1 MTWFND
7 TWMFDA
13 RSNSWAQVD
22 PSGTIPTGREG
33 HAAALVLDTIF
44 IFGGR
49 GSDRKD
55 LSDLCAFRIPA
66 RRWYRFGTMPKAPT
80 GRSGHRLST
89 HEDSVILLGG
99 ETQSV
104 GLIKTDQT
112 TMAYILDT
120 ARIKFTKDAHSGS
133 TVRSPTQREIDD
145 QRSNA
150 KPQKKELKGK
160 SSKQSMASANHMQ
173 YGSPLLA
180 ASRDGFAGEDP
191 SSLERAISPH
201 SPVFVTYP
209 DSQKANHASP
219 AAGSS
224 MSPNLKSPLQE
235 QEDLSRSVND
245 ADVPNPNITQ
255 STENTL
261 APAASHQMSYAG
273 DEGLRAKLAWATAE
287 LALAHQNGYKV
298 ASENVENMAVLS
310 KVVSRTSKDR
320 ALIEALVATGQELSH
335 LKSQF
340 ELSSKQSTERIA
352 EAEKQREEAV
362 LEAAYARAHMA
373 ASVDDD
379 TRQVEGNRVIN
390 MQRKLTAS
398 LSLQNSISS
407 KYDDLQSRHI
417 KEQAL
422 REQLQRDSGSREAQL
437 LASERGRRNSEREI
451 EDLKT
456 RVSAIRTNEADS
468 APFSKYNEALKENEK
483 LSKLLAQLKE
493 TAAHQQAALE
503 AARAAVVAVAA
514 RAELHEQ
521 RTLEE
526 RNAREEESKDLAPL
540 KGKLNELS
548 AERDTL
554 VRKVDA
560 MTRDVDI
567 ARKEADSSRNVML
580 SGLERLLSTT
590 SVTATVDNVEPDIN
604 LQKELQEHREQRS
617 LLQGKLDKHMQE
629 LEVNRSRTKEYEEST
644 SQIRSDFEQLQ
655 LKYDTLLSELDSVK
669 ADRTEQHNLL
679 DTKIREM
686 ETLTLKHATLRQLLG
701 GRSASISTPTDQ
713 KRNSIGQVRAVG
725 DAHPGSPVDT
735 PRYQARLYELEAKLD
750 ESVKLQDEMEQARR
764 RIQEDLAATS
774 QKHEEAVKRQLDA
787 EYRSRMLEEQLASSS
802 VATEDISTQQETLEA
817 QRRAADAERSLAN
830 ATDGFKNRLSQ
841 LETDYHSAIHYV
853 QGSDK
858 VLGKFKAE
866 LTRFKTQNVSLQ
878 QEVRD
883 LRRASRDSVPS
894 IANSKFSHDDLS
906 QRIRSPES
914 SHSHIESRLQQ
925 PRTHSKKPSTQ
936 SNSSMESRRPQQQIG
951 NEKHDEAASRSLL
964 QEKSKSNGLALEHTV
979 DSAAPRPQQAA
990 GVFDSLADEL
1000 DQLRSQWEHTHNYA
1014 DDLGSDEMNE
1024 YRSSPDFFRN
1034 PTTQGLGLSSAD
1046 VDYFRGNDP
1055 SPHTQIP
1062 SQGHHQQR
1070 LQSPVYGDWHKGSS
1084 EMAEQPIK

>member
-33 HAAALVLDTIF
+33 HAAALVHDTIY

-80 GRSGHRLST
+80 GRSGHRLTT

-120 ARIKFTKDAHSGS
+120 ARIKYTKDAHSGS

-150 KPQKKELKGK
+150 KPLKKELRGK
-160 SSKQSMASANHMQ
+160 SSKQSMTPANHIQ

-180 ASRDGFAGEDP
+180 ASRDVSAGEDL
-191 SSLERAISPH
+191 SSLDRAISPH
-201 SPVFVTYP
+201 SPVIVTYP
-209 DSQKANHASP
+209 DSQKALHASP
-219 AAGSS
+219 AAGNAV
-224 MSPNLKSPLQE
+224 SPKLKSPRQV

-245 ADVPNPNITQ
+245 TDVPNPNIAQ
-255 STENTL
+255 PTENTL
-261 APAASHQMSYAG
+261 EPAASHQVSYAD
-273 DEGLRAKLAWATAE
+273 DEGLRAKLAWVTAE
-287 LALAHQNGYKV
+287 LALAHQNGYKI
-298 ASENVENMAVLS
+298 ASENVDNMALLS

-340 ELSSKQSTERIA
+340 ELSSKRSAERIA

-379 TRQVEGNRVIN
+379 TRQIEGNRVVN

-398 LSLQNSISS
+398 LSLQKSISS
-407 KYDDLQSRHI
+407 KYEDLQSRHE
-417 KEQAL
+417 KEQVL

-437 LASERGRRNSEREI
+437 LASERGRRDSEREI
-451 EDLKT
+451 EELRT
-456 RVSAIRTNEADS
+456 RVAAIRTNEVDPVTS
-468 APFSKYNEALKENEK
+468 SKYNETVKENEK

-526 RNAREEESKDLAPL
+526 RNAREEASNDLAPL
-540 KGKLNELS
+540 KEKLHEIS
-548 AERDTL
+548 TERDTL

-560 MTRDVDI
+560 MTRDVDV

-590 SVTATVDNVEPDIN
+590 AVTTTVENAEPDIN

-617 LLQGKLDKHMQE
+617 LLQGKLDAHMQE
-629 LEVNRSRTKEYEEST
+629 FEANRSRTKEYEEST
-644 SQIRSDFEQLQ
+644 SQARSHLEQLQ
-655 LKYDTLLSELDSVK
+655 LKYDTLLSELDSLKV
-669 ADRTEQHNLL
+669 DRTEQHNLL
-679 DTKIREM
+679 EAKTREM
-686 ETLTLKHATLRQLLG
+686 ETLSLKHATLRQLLG

-774 QKHEEAVKRQLDA
+774 QKHEEAVKRQLEA
-787 EYRSRMLEEQLASSS
+787 EHRSRMLEEQLATSSI
-802 VATEDISTQQETLEA
+802 ATDDITTQQETLEA

-883 LRRASRDSVPS
+883 LKRASRDSVPS

-906 QRIRSPES
+906 QRIRSPDS
-914 SHSHIESRLQQ
+914 SHSYGESRLQQ
-925 PRTHSKKPSTQ
+925 PRTHIKKPSIQ
-936 SNSSMESRRPQQQIG
+936 SNASMESRRPQQIA
-951 NEKHDEAASRSLL
+951 NEKPDEAASRSVL
-964 QEKSKSNGLALEHTV
+964 QESSKSNGLALDHTV

-1034 PTTQGLGLSSAD
+1034 PTTQGLGLSSSD
-1046 VDYFRGNDP
+1046 VDYLRRNDP
-1055 SPHTQIP
+1055 SPHTQIM
-1062 SQGHHQQR
+1062 SQGHQQQR